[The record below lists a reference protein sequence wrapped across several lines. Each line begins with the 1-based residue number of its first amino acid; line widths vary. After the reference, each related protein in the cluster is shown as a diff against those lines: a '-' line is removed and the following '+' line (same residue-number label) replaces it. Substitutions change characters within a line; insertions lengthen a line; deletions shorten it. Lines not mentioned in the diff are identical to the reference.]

1 MTQWLKA
8 IIALP
13 EEFMIS
19 CNPRIPHPPQA
30 AEGPL
35 HTWHRLIETINSD
48 RWGHTHTRVHDTNTS
63 LKKDLPAACH
73 RKKLAKNSKFIH
85 SLVSKTGEYYSASI
99 K

>member
-63 LKKDLPAACH
+63 LKKTCLQPAIE
-73 RKKLAKNSKFIH
+73 KNLQKIQNSFIH
-85 SLVSKTGEYYSASI
+85 WFQRQENITLQV
-99 K
+99 